1 MESFSRTELQ
11 WLRIAVISN
20 IDTLRDMIDTNEFGA
35 YLATKQLATL
45 RIEGLEI
52 VRSKLDRIINGDDK
66 RIGVTN

>member
-11 WLRIAVISN
+11 WLRMAVISN
-20 IDTLRDMIDTNEFGA
+20 IDTLRDMIDTNEFGS

-66 RIGVTN
+66 RIAVTN